1 MFKYGISGFESGHHM
16 GESAY
21 KPDNTFPQQ
30 IIERGGTTLLR
41 CFQCGTCTGSCPSG
55 RQTAFRIRKLIR
67 WAQLGIADKVLASE
81 DLWMCT
87 TCYTCQERCPRGVEI
102 TDIVMTMRNIAVE
115 AGYMQDAHVRIGG
128 FLAKT
133 GHLLPLKEPMMKA
146 RKSLGLDE
154 TPPTVLSNKKNQEL
168 VLNIIK
174 ETGFTDLV
182 KKGGK

>member
-1 MFKYGISGFESGHHM
+1 M
-16 GESAY
+16 GESVY

-30 IIERGGTTLLR
+30 IVERGGTTLLR

-102 TDIVMTMRNIAVE
+102 TDIVMTMRNLAVE
-115 AGYMQDAHVRIGG
+115 AGYMQEAHVRIGG

-154 TPPTVLSNKKNQEL
+154 TPPTVLANKKNQEL

>member
-1 MFKYGISGFESGHHM
+1 MPEAVF
-16 GESAY
+16 
-21 KPDNTFPQQ
+21 KPDTAFPKK
-30 IIERGGTTLLR
+30 IIALGGKTLLR

-115 AGYMQDAHVRIGG
+115 EGHMQKQHVRIGG
-128 FLAKT
+128 MLAKT
-133 GHLLPLKEPMMKA
+133 GHLLPLKDEISSA
-146 RKSLGLDE
+146 RKGLGLDA
-154 TPPTVLSNKKNQEL
+154 TPPTILSNKKNMEL
-168 VLNIIK
+168 VLKIIE
-174 ETGFTDLV
+174 ETGFKDLV
-182 KKGGK
+182 GSGGK

>member
-1 MFKYGISGFESGHHM
+1 M
-16 GESAY
+16 GETVY
-21 KPDNTFPQQ
+21 RPDNAFPQQ
-30 IIERGGTTLLR
+30 IIERGGSTLLR

-102 TDIVMTMRNIAVE
+102 TDIVMTMRNLAVE
-115 AGYMQDAHVRIGG
+115 AGHMREQHVRIGRG
-128 FLAKT
+128 LAKT
-133 GHLLPLKEPMMKA
+133 GHLLPLKEPMMTA
-146 RKSLGLDE
+146 RKSLGLSE
-154 TPPTVLSNKKNQEL
+154 TPPTVLSNKKNQDV
-168 VLNIIK
+168 VLKIMK
-174 ETGFTDLV
+174 EAGFIDLV